1 MVLGGTRFVLGR
13 PIRMIVLIVS
23 LGKRRRSQ
31 DGAGKHC
38 RDDGSVTHGFYCKF
52 QRFKVSKL
60 QRNHLPETVPTQT
73 LKLQKPETF
82 TLKLETSKLETPKP
96 RSFETLKLALTDSLS
111 DRLPVDSSRPELSR
125 HATGQPRG
133 HLVA

>member
-38 RDDGSVTHGFYCKF
+38 RDDGFVTHRSHCEF
-52 QRFKVSKL
+52 QRFNV
-60 QRNHLPETVPTQT
+60 QRDHLPETVPTQT
-73 LKLQKPETF
+73 FKLQKPETF
-82 TLKLETSKLETPKP
+82 TLKLETSKL
-96 RSFETLKLALTDSLS
+96 
-111 DRLPVDSSRPELSR
+111 
-125 HATGQPRG
+125 
-133 HLVA
+133 